1 MSNIYFKKGLA
12 ISTYIFAFI
21 GLFLTLGYFAVRFG
35 FTNTAGIIDR
45 QREGFLSGG
54 TADNKYYSWNKDEEW
69 QTLKEA
75 FSKDK
80 AVLSKVEN
88 DSGVP
93 SRLIVSV
100 VLVEQLRL
108 FHSEREVFKQ
118 VFAPLKILGT
128 QSQFSW
134 GVSGIKEK
142 TAVAIENNLKD
153 KNSIYYLGVNSE
165 HLLDFKTSDIDSER
179 FTRMTDYKDRYY
191 SYMYTALYIK
201 EIASGWKKSGFDI
214 SQKPEILATLF
225 NIGFEHSVPKANPDI
240 GGAEIDINGTQY
252 SFGRLAMEFYY
263 SDELINLYPK
273 SDLIIKAF

>member
-1 MSNIYFKKGLA
+1 METIRKIQTKKLYNILLH
-12 ISTYIFAFI
+12 IFAFI
-21 GLFLTLGYFAVRFG
+21 GLFLTTGYFAVRFG
-35 FTNTAGIIDR
+35 LTNTTGIIDT
-45 QREGFLSGG
+45 QRNGFLESD
-54 TADNKYYSWNKDEEW
+54 TIDSKYYTWNKGDEW

-108 FHSEREVFKQ
+108 FHSDREVFKQ

-153 KNSIYYLGVNSE
+153 KNSIYYLGADSE
-165 HLLDFKTSDIDSER
+165 KLLDFKTSDIDSER
-179 FTRMTDYKDRYY
+179 FTRLTDYKDRYY
-191 SYMYTALYIK
+191 SYLYTALYIK
-201 EIASGWKKSGFDI
+201 EVATGWKKSGFDI

-240 GGAEIDINGTQY
+240 GGAEISINGIQY
-252 SFGRLAMEFYY
+252 SFGRLGMEFYY

-273 SDLIIKAF
+273 SDLII